1 MGASQ
6 YMVINV
12 RNGYGFGRSFTDFL
26 RHFWLMAVPTR
37 GVNNEFDYPLG
48 LSYLLALGPF
58 IYSFVKSI
66 QLRKISILA
75 WFIVI
80 YWISWFFGSQQSRW
94 LFLPLSIMFLM
105 VSLEIKRPFKSL
117 VLWLVMAL
125 VFNFISIFRAFSS
138 DIKRNGQNVVREQ
151 DKLLIQSSE
160 EYLKSGRKD
169 YVLLTDYEVAY
180 ARFPVMIREE
190 KLPNVVGF

>member
-1 MGASQ
+1 
-6 YMVINV
+6 
-12 RNGYGFGRSFTDFL
+12 
-26 RHFWLMAVPTR
+26 
-37 GVNNEFDYPLG
+37 
-48 LSYLLALGPF
+48 
-58 IYSFVKSI
+58 
-66 QLRKISILA
+66 
-75 WFIVI
+75 
-80 YWISWFFGSQQSRW
+80 
-94 LFLPLSIMFLM
+94 
-105 VSLEIKRPFKSL
+105 
-117 VLWLVMAL
+117 MAL